1 MSRSEEVRQEVLR
14 LDGHRCQITGARGD
28 ETSLQVHHW
37 HLLGIGGSKAL
48 DTVENGITLFGSI
61 HMDGTHPGVSV
72 TTVRI
77 LHWDRNDKENGLVV
91 ERREGIADE
100 WHPWPKSELWFYQKQ
115 RVERLEQAEARL
127 IAGVLTDKTKAYD
140 LWELATGDPPGYTML
155 DGYSE
160 GETFSGYVSGR
171 NISVRLANEA
181 VTAYSWI
188 KDKGLAW
195 PQGLQLDKVDLI
207 RRAEEQVEELV
218 SGGRIVSSADGKAEM
233 IELFDPQKWLD
244 GAVDPSYQTVKQNLI
259 DAGLK
264 IAQAGWYF
272 VFTREL
278 LERKDIM
285 PVYTRDLAK
294 LLNKET
300 GSSNVVIR
308 VWGFKRGLHRD
319 PATGG
324 LKLFG
329 VPLPFEDLTKEEYR
343 LDTAEE
349 AKRVAGAISEDLGKE
364 AT

>member
-1 MSRSEEVRQEVLR
+1 MARSSSVRVEVLR
-14 LDGHRCQITGARGD
+14 LDGNRCQLTGKKGD
-28 ETSLQVHHW
+28 EAPLQVHHW
-37 HLLGIGGSKAL
+37 HRLGLGSSDAL
-48 DTVENGITLFGSI
+48 DTVENGITLSEAI

-77 LHWDRNDKENGLVV
+77 LQWNRNNKENGLVV

-100 WHPWPKSELWFYQKQ
+100 WKPWPKSELWFYQKQ
-115 RVERLEQAEARL
+115 RIERLEQAEARL
-127 IAGVLTDKTKAYD
+127 IGLQAIEEAKAHD
-140 LWELATGDPPGYTML
+140 LWDLATGNPPGYTLL

-160 GETFSGYVSGR
+160 GETFSAYVSGR

-188 KDKGLAW
+188 KGKGLVW

-207 RRAEEQVEELV
+207 RRAEEQIKELV
-218 SGGRIVSSADGKAEM
+218 SEGQVASVMDGEAEVM
-233 IELFDPQKWLD
+233 ELFDSQKWLD

-264 IAQAGWYF
+264 TAQAGWFF
-272 VFTREL
+272 VFPREL
-278 LERKDIM
+278 LERKDIT

-294 LLNKET
+294 LLNKEA

-329 VPLPFEDLTKEEYR
+329 VPLPFLDLTKEEYR
-343 LDTAEE
+343 IDTAEDARE
-349 AKRVAGAISEDLGKE
+349 MAAAISEDLAKE
-364 AT
+364 ER

>member
-1 MSRSEEVRQEVLR
+1 MVTVSRNESIRQTVLER
-14 LDGHRCQITGARGD
+14 DGRRCQICGAGKLV
-28 ETSLQVHHW
+28 EAHHIDA
-37 HLLGIGGSKAL
+37 LGFGGSEEKDVA
-48 DTVENGITLFGSI
+48 ENMITLCAGCHGKVHAGMFRIEEFTPDKLVITDSGS
-61 HMDGTHPGVSV
+61 
-72 TTVRI
+72 
-77 LHWDRNDKENGLVV
+77 
-91 ERREGIADE
+91 RRVPDNQ
-100 WHPWPKSELWFYQKQ
+100 LWFYQKQ
-115 RVERLEQAEARL
+115 RIERLEQAEARL
-127 IAGVLTDKTKAYD
+127 IGLQAIEEARAHD
-140 LWELATGDPPGYTML
+140 LWELATGDPPGYTLL

-218 SGGRIVSSADGKAEM
+218 SGGQVVSVTDGKAEV

-259 DAGLK
+259 DAGFK
-264 IAQAGWYF
+264 TAQAGWYF
-272 VFTREL
+272 VFPREL
-278 LERKDIM
+278 LERKDIT

-329 VPLPFEDLTKEEYR
+329 VPLPFDDLTKEEYQ

-349 AKRVAGAISEDLGKE
+349 AEKLAAVVSKDLDETTETK
-364 AT
+364 